1 MTLPLPPA
9 RWAAPLLST
18 LVVLLLALPQP
29 GWAGERGFF
38 GFNLAVD
45 TEGFML
51 NPTLKSIKVAKVMP
65 ASPAAQA
72 GIQDGDEVIEVAGRV
87 VAGAKAKE
95 VVALAQKE
103 VGQSLQLKVRRPA
116 GETRALTLVAVK
128 KPE

>member
-1 MTLPLPPA
+1 
-9 RWAAPLLST
+9 
-18 LVVLLLALPQP
+18 
-29 GWAGERGFF
+29 
-38 GFNLAVD
+38 
-45 TEGFML
+45 
-51 NPTLKSIKVAKVMP
+51 MP